1 MLKCKSEMRMRLSQD
16 VTEEILLRFGLKE
29 LLLASQVSSS
39 WNSIIK
45 SKQFLRR
52 KLKYEKIGLPQSVW
66 NDNFD
71 LKFYLSF
78 LKNQLV
84 PFEKNLLR
92 NSSGEEEEDNSPQLT
107 QGNRTLDLEDFD
119 EHWFRGWY
127 VYSSGG
133 WGWKLMEQEGRR
145 CFVTAQISCTKQQ
158 VINLEDNGI
167 SGWILDTY
175 KPDISFEEH
184 YSTSS
189 GYGGC
194 YECKVSLQNA
204 KGQVIDHRSWR
215 DDIAAE
221 VNSCWKRFKGRF
233 ADYPEGVRSIV
244 FYHGG
249 FGDYEH
255 EGWWGTRMTGATV
268 SVSFPKSNPI
278 K

>member
-1 MLKCKSEMRMRLSQD
+1 MRLSQD

-29 LLLASQVSSS
+29 LLLASQVSPT

-52 KLKYEKIGLPQSVW
+52 KLKYEQIKLPQSVW
-66 NDNFD
+66 NDNLD

-78 LKNQLV
+78 LKNQSV
-84 PFEKNLLR
+84 SFEKNLLR
-92 NSSGEEEEDNSPQLT
+92 NSSGGEEEDNSPQLT

-119 EHWFRGWY
+119 EHWYRGWY

-133 WGWKLMEQEGRR
+133 WGWRLMEQEGRR

-158 VINLEDNGI
+158 VIKFEENGI
-167 SGWILDTY
+167 PGWILDNY
-175 KPDISFEEH
+175 KPEISFEEN
-184 YSTSS
+184 YRSS
-189 GYGGC
+189 PGYGGC
-194 YECKVSLQNA
+194 YECKVSLLN
-204 KGQVIDHRSWR
+204 GLGEIVDHKSWR
-215 DDIAAE
+215 DDMTAE
-221 VNSCWKRFKGRF
+221 ANSSWKQYKGRF

-255 EGWWGTRMTGATV
+255 EGWWGTQMTGATV